1 MARSKDQRCIS
12 SPGDEIRWLT
22 AGLRT
27 TDPSPV
33 AERHPAASGRQ
44 VATRRRYA
52 DAVSQTANHGWVAP
66 AKRLAGCL
74 SWYWGDMSSTA
85 KNWLWRVGISI
96 SGLGF
101 LSLFAT
107 WFGPVRGEDFWWTG
121 WAVGAVLDGL
131 LVQSISFFG
140 RPRSPLVL
148 LAWLLIAVGLPFT
161 MFGLFNPVTFL
172 CLVLAQLVVLLE
184 HQRKPLHVAGQDRP

>member
-66 AKRLAGCL
+66 AKRLAG
-74 SWYWGDMSSTA
+74 W
-85 KNWLWRVGISI
+85 
-96 SGLGF
+96 
-101 LSLFAT
+101 
-107 WFGPVRGEDFWWTG
+107 
-121 WAVGAVLDGL
+121 
-131 LVQSISFFG
+131 
-140 RPRSPLVL
+140 
-148 LAWLLIAVGLPFT
+148 
-161 MFGLFNPVTFL
+161 
-172 CLVLAQLVVLLE
+172 LVVMVLGGHEQHSEELA
-184 HQRKPLHVAGQDRP
+184 LAGGYQHFRFGVLVFVCHLVWSSKGRRFLVDRLGSRCRS